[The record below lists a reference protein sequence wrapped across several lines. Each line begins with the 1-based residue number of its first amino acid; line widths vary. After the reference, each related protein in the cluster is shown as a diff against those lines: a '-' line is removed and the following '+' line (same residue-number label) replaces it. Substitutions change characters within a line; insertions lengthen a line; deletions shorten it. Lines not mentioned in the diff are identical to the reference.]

1 MGKMERSTDDGAVS
15 ADGEV
20 AKEVSSRRTSSNA
33 WCMAGCE
40 ADRHVR
46 ALSGRIEAL
55 RLRMVAD
62 VAVERYREHVLVVLV
77 CFARVLKPG
86 ERVLVRGSRG

>member
-46 ALSGRIEAL
+46 PVEEVQADIDASWAELDALLAQ
-55 RLRMVAD
+55 A
-62 VAVERYREHVLVVLV
+62 
-77 CFARVLKPG
+77 
-86 ERVLVRGSRG
+86 